1 MTTDLQESLR
11 YLRRKVSLR
20 PRTAV
25 VLGSGLGGYATK
37 LKNKIVVDARDVP
50 HYPVPGIEGHSG
62 KLVFGSGSDSRCRT
76 GPFVLLFVGRSHYY
90 ETGDLEC
97 VTYHVR
103 LAHKL
108 GVKNLIITNA
118 AGGVN
123 PTFSPG
129 DLMLITGQLN
139 LTLESAKLNLPRL
152 GSARVYHE
160 ALTDLARAAARK
172 HKVML
177 REGIYCGVTGP
188 SYETEAEIEMIRRL
202 GADAVGMS
210 TVHEAVVASALG
222 IRVLG
227 ISLITN
233 LATGLAA
240 EPATHDEVISVARQ
254 AEERFKMLLT
264 AILTMIH

>member
-1 MTTDLQESLR
+1 
-11 YLRRKVSLR
+11 
-20 PRTAV
+20 
-25 VLGSGLGGYATK
+25 
-37 LKNKIVVDARDVP
+37 
-50 HYPVPGIEGHSG
+50 
-62 KLVFGSGSDSRCRT
+62 
-76 GPFVLLFVGRSHYY
+76 
-90 ETGDLEC
+90 
-97 VTYHVR
+97 
-103 LAHKL
+103 
-108 GVKNLIITNA
+108 
-118 AGGVN
+118 
-123 PTFSPG
+123 
-129 DLMLITGQLN
+129 
-139 LTLESAKLNLPRL
+139 
-152 GSARVYHE
+152 
-160 ALTDLARAAARK
+160 
-172 HKVML
+172 ML